1 MSIFNIKSLAL
12 LLGSIFFFISKMSA
26 QENLMVSSLDAKQ
39 RSLIAIAA
47 QTANGDL
54 EGLKESLTLGLTS
67 GLTINE
73 IKEAVV
79 HCYAYCGFPR
89 SIRALQTF
97 MSVLDERKAK
107 GLNDPLGLEAS
118 PVNTNDNKYDRGK
131 IVLEKLTGIKET
143 GSKKGYAAFSPIIEV
158 FLKEHLFAD
167 IFERDVLTFKDRE
180 LLTVSVI
187 ASIGEAEPMLSSH
200 LNICMN
206 VGLKPA
212 QLQEFVRVIKPI
224 VGKKKTKAT
233 QKVLNVVLDSKKK
246 E

>member
-1 MSIFNIKSLAL
+1 MRLFNIKPLAI
-12 LLGSIFFFISKMSA
+12 LLGSVLFLISKMSA
-26 QENLMVSSLDAKQ
+26 QENIMVSSLDAKQ

-54 EGLKESLTLGLTS
+54 AGLKENLTLGLTS

-73 IKEAVV
+73 IKEAIV

-89 SIRALQTF
+89 SIRALQSF
-97 MSVLDERKAK
+97 ISVLDERKAK
-107 GLNDPLGLEAS
+107 GLKDPLGLEAS
-118 PVNTNDNKYDRGK
+118 PVSNNANKYERGK

-143 GSKKGYAAFSPIIEV
+143 GPKKGYAAFSPIIEV

-206 VGLKPA
+206 MGLTPA

-224 VGKKKTKAT
+224 VGKKNSKAA
-233 QKVLNVVLDSKKK
+233 QKVLNVILESKKK

>member
-1 MSIFNIKSLAL
+1 MRKFNIKFLVIF
-12 LLGSIFFFISKMSA
+12 LGSVFFLISKMSA
-26 QENLMVSSLDAKQ
+26 QENIMVSSLDAKQ

-54 EGLKESLTLGLTS
+54 EGLKKSLALGLTS

-73 IKEAVV
+73 IKEAIV

-97 MSVLDERKAK
+97 MTVLDERKAK

-118 PVNTNDNKYDRGK
+118 PVSTNDNKYDRGK
-131 IVLEKLTGIKET
+131 IVLEKLTGIQET
-143 GSKKGYAAFSPIIEV
+143 GPKKGYAAFSPIIEV

-187 ASIGEAEPMLSSH
+187 AIIGEAEPMLSSH

-206 VGLKPA
+206 VGLTPA

-224 VGKKKTKAT
+224 VGKKKSKAT

>member
-1 MSIFNIKSLAL
+1 MRIFNIKFLAIF
-12 LLGSIFFFISKMSA
+12 LGSVFFLISKMSA
-26 QENLMVSSLDAKQ
+26 QENIIVSSLDAKQ

-54 EGLKESLTLGLTS
+54 EGLKESLALDLTS
-67 GLTINE
+67 GLNINE
-73 IKEAVV
+73 IKEAIV

-89 SIRALQTF
+89 SIRALQIF
-97 MSVLDERKAK
+97 MTVLDERKAK
-107 GLNDPLGLEAS
+107 GLNDPSGLEAS

-143 GSKKGYAAFSPIIEV
+143 GPKKGYAAFSPIIEV

-187 ASIGEAEPMLSSH
+187 ASIGEAEPMLASH
-200 LNICMN
+200 LKICMN
-206 VGLKPA
+206 VGLTPA

-224 VGKKKTKAT
+224 VGRKKSKAA